1 MMMINLMRS
10 MSSFASVKAKFRR
23 WQYLLLAFLTS
34 LSLVIG
40 SSTIAQAVS
49 WQDLL
54 RGGIQVI
61 QGVQLSRLSV
71 KEEVEIGQQIN
82 KNLWE
87 TEFKRYENANVNSY
101 VNRIGQRL
109 VPYNNRSQLPYT
121 FQVVDSND
129 VNAFATMGGFVYV
142 TTGLMKTATNEA
154 ELAGVIGHEI
164 GHIEGKHLIKQISR
178 SALQQGVL
186 TAAGARIERSQ
197 VVRLGLDL
205 AVNLRNSR
213 EDERDADDRGLRI
226 MGSAG
231 YAQSAMASFMRKL
244 QGGNNLE
251 FLSTHPSSSSRVQ
264 DLERGI
270 DPTKTGTDGLDPAT
284 YRSEIQPLL

>member
-1 MMMINLMRS
+1 MMINLMRS
-10 MSSFASVKAKFRR
+10 MASFASVKAKFRR

-87 TEFKRYENANVNSY
+87 TEFKRYENASVNNY

>member
-1 MMMINLMRS
+1 MMINLMRS
-10 MSSFASVKAKFRR
+10 MASFASVKAKFRR

>member
-1 MMMINLMRS
+1 MA
-10 MSSFASVKAKFRR
+10 SFASVKAKFRR

-87 TEFKRYENANVNSY
+87 TEFKRYENASVNNY

-186 TAAGARIERSQ
+186 TAAGGRIERSQ
-197 VVRLGLDL
+197 VLRLGLDL
-205 AVNLRNSR
+205 AVNLPNSR

-244 QGGNNLE
+244 QSGNNLQ

>member
-1 MMMINLMRS
+1 MS
-10 MSSFASVKAKFRR
+10 MSPLTSVKTSLQAKFRR

-34 LSLVIG
+34 FSLVLG
-40 SSTIAQAVS
+40 STTIAQAIS

-61 QGVQLSRLSV
+61 QGVQLSRLSAQQ
-71 KEEVEIGQQIN
+71 EVEIGQQIN

-87 TEFKRYENANVNSY
+87 TEFKRYENARVNDY

-121 FQVVDSND
+121 FQVVDSNE
-129 VNAFATMGGFVYV
+129 VNAFATMGGFVYI

-154 ELAGVIGHEI
+154 ELAGVIGHEM

-178 SALQQGVL
+178 AAWQQGLL
-186 TAAGARIERSQ
+186 TASGARIERSQ
-197 VVRLGLDL
+197 VLRLGLDL
-205 AVNLRNSR
+205 ALNLPHSR

-244 QGGNNLE
+244 QSGNNLQ
-251 FLSTHPSSSSRVQ
+251 FLSTHPSTSSRVQ

-270 DPTKTGTDGLDPAT
+270 DPTKTGTDGLDPVS

>member
-1 MMMINLMRS
+1 MRS
-10 MSSFASVKAKFRR
+10 MASFASVKAKFRR

-87 TEFKRYENANVNSY
+87 TEFKRYENANVNNY

-109 VPYNNRSQLPYT
+109 VPFNNRSQLPYT

>member
-1 MMMINLMRS
+1 MINLMRS

>member
-1 MMMINLMRS
+1 MRS
-10 MSSFASVKAKFRR
+10 MASFASVKAKFRR

>member
-1 MMMINLMRS
+1 MA
-10 MSSFASVKAKFRR
+10 SFASVKAKFRR

-87 TEFKRYENANVNSY
+87 TEFKRYENASVNNY

>member
-1 MMMINLMRS
+1 MRS

>member
-1 MMMINLMRS
+1 
-10 MSSFASVKAKFRR
+10 MSPLTSVKTSLQAKFRR

-34 LSLVIG
+34 FSLVLG
-40 SSTIAQAVS
+40 STTIAQAIS

-61 QGVQLSRLSV
+61 QGVQLSRLSAQQ
-71 KEEVEIGQQIN
+71 EVEIGQQIN

-87 TEFKRYENANVNSY
+87 TEFKRYENARVNDY
-101 VNRIGQRL
+101 INRIGQRL

-121 FQVVDSND
+121 FQVVDSNE
-129 VNAFATMGGFVYV
+129 VNAFATMGGFVYI

-154 ELAGVIGHEI
+154 ELAGVIGHEM

-178 SALQQGVL
+178 AAWQQGLL
-186 TAAGARIERSQ
+186 TASGARIERSQ
-197 VVRLGLDL
+197 VLRLGLDL
-205 AVNLRNSR
+205 ALNLPHSR

-244 QGGNNLE
+244 QSGNNLQ
-251 FLSTHPSSSSRVQ
+251 FLSTHPSTSSRVQ

-270 DPTKTGTDGLDPAT
+270 DPTKTGTDGLDPVS

>member
-1 MMMINLMRS
+1 MRS
-10 MSSFASVKAKFRR
+10 MASFASVKAKFRR

-87 TEFKRYENANVNSY
+87 TEFKRYENANVNNY

>member
-1 MMMINLMRS
+1 
-10 MSSFASVKAKFRR
+10 MSPLTSVKTSLQAKFRR

-34 LSLVIG
+34 FSLVLG
-40 SSTIAQAVS
+40 STTIAQAIS

-61 QGVQLSRLSV
+61 QGVQLSRLSAQQ
-71 KEEVEIGQQIN
+71 EVEIGQQIN

-87 TEFKRYENANVNSY
+87 TEFKRYENARVNDY

-121 FQVVDSND
+121 FQVVDSNE
-129 VNAFATMGGFVYV
+129 VNAFATMGGFVYI

-154 ELAGVIGHEI
+154 ELAGVIGHEM

-178 SALQQGVL
+178 AAWQQGLL
-186 TAAGARIERSQ
+186 TASGARIERSQ
-197 VVRLGLDL
+197 VLRLGLDL
-205 AVNLRNSR
+205 ALNLPHSR

-244 QGGNNLE
+244 QSGNNLQ
-251 FLSTHPSSSSRVQ
+251 FLSTHPSTSSRVQ

-270 DPTKTGTDGLDPAT
+270 DPTKTGTDGLDPVS

>member
-1 MMMINLMRS
+1 MRS
-10 MSSFASVKAKFRR
+10 MASFASVKAKFRR

-87 TEFKRYENANVNSY
+87 TEFKRYENASVNNY

-186 TAAGARIERSQ
+186 TAAGGRIERSQ
-197 VVRLGLDL
+197 VLRLGLDL
-205 AVNLRNSR
+205 AVNLPNSR

-244 QGGNNLE
+244 QSGNNLQ

>member
-1 MMMINLMRS
+1 MRS
-10 MSSFASVKAKFRR
+10 MASFASVKAKFRR

-87 TEFKRYENANVNSY
+87 TEFKRYENANVNNY

-186 TAAGARIERSQ
+186 TAAGARIDRSQ

-251 FLSTHPSSSSRVQ
+251 FLRNKGFHSPIKFFSQVF
-264 DLERGI
+264 
-270 DPTKTGTDGLDPAT
+270 
-284 YRSEIQPLL
+284 

>member
-1 MMMINLMRS
+1 MRS
-10 MSSFASVKAKFRR
+10 MASFASVKAKFRR

-87 TEFKRYENANVNSY
+87 TEFKRYENASVNNY